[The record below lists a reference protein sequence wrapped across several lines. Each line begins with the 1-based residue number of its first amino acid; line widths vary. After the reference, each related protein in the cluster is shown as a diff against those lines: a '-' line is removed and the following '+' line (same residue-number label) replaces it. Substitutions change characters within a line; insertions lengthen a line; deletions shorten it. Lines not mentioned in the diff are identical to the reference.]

1 MSFLTSEI
9 KKPLYWGLA
18 WVLTFINFVTFIVS
32 RNEFWLTHPGQAW
45 LAASATEDRT
55 YLASEFERD
64 LSCYQPQTCLRS
76 GASFVSQTLIDLTTA
91 VTQAVTV
98 NLNNDQRTF
107 IILLYGLLWRA
118 LCLAVFF
125 KAIKSLFNSSK
136 AALTAINTLMI
147 VLGGLPLWLVGRF
160 ILNLPVTFDEALH
173 NRISDAF
180 YWMSFQDLMFY
191 DYGFVA
197 IIPLTVLLLS
207 KNSQFLRLSSPLY
220 LLIGVA
226 IATFYEVFVP
236 LIVVATSI
244 FLWRTTRKINFKLLW
259 MFLGQVIWICIRA
272 YSVRFLEPSDPNSIY
287 FRDTSFVGVLKIF
300 RLDGIDSASSSR
312 GSILVQYLLIT
323 AVATTVTI
331 LGCLITYL
339 RPSIRRPH
347 PNHTPIAISSV
358 LIPIILIIIGT
369 YFTPRLVEVGRQS
382 IGLTVA
388 VVIYSFAVTQNF
400 LAKAQAKRSTASG
413 GSV

>member
-1 MSFLTSEI
+1 MNFLNPEI

-18 WVLTFINFVTFIVS
+18 WMFTFINFVTFIVS

-45 LAASATEDRT
+45 LAAGATEDRT

-160 ILNLPVTFDEALH
+160 ILSLPFNFDETLY

-180 YWMSFQDLMFY
+180 YWMSFQDLIFY

-197 IIPLTVLLLS
+197 IIPLTILLLS

-236 LIVVATSI
+236 LIVVAASI

-287 FRDTSFVGVLKIF
+287 FRDTSFVEILRIF
-300 RLDGIDSASSSR
+300 RLDGIDSTSGSR
-312 GSILVQYLLIT
+312 GSILVQYSLIT

-331 LGCLITYL
+331 LGCLITNL

-347 PNHTPIAISSV
+347 PSQTSIAISSV
-358 LIPIILIIIGT
+358 LIPTILIIIGT
-369 YFTPRLVEVGRQS
+369 YFSPRLVEVGRQS

-413 GSV
+413 SSV

>member
-18 WVLTFINFVTFIVS
+18 WIFTFINFVTFIVS

-91 VTQAVTV
+91 VTQLVTV
-98 NLNNDQRTF
+98 NLNNDQRIF
-107 IILLYGLLWRA
+107 IILLFGLLWRA
-118 LCLAVFF
+118 LCLLIFF
-125 KAIKSLFNSSK
+125 AAMKSLFSSSK
-136 AALTAINTLMI
+136 AALTAINILMI

-160 ILNLPVTFDEALH
+160 ILNLPFAFDETLY
-173 NRISDAF
+173 NRISDAI

-207 KNSQFLRLSSPLY
+207 KDSQFLRLSSPSY
-220 LLIGVA
+220 LLIGFVT
-226 IATFYEVFVP
+226 ATFYEVFVP
-236 LIVVATSI
+236 LIVVATAI

-259 MFLGQVIWICIRA
+259 MFLGQVIWICTRA

-287 FRDTSFVGVLKIF
+287 FRDTSFVEVLKIF
-300 RLDGIDSASSSR
+300 RLDGIDTPSSSR

-323 AVATTVTI
+323 AVAATVAI
-331 LGCLITYL
+331 IGCLLTNL
-339 RPSIRRPH
+339 RTNFRSFYS
-347 PNHTPIAISSV
+347 NQTSLAISSV
-358 LIPIILIIIGT
+358 LIPTILIIIGT
-369 YFTPRLVEVGRQS
+369 YFSPRLVEVGRQS

-388 VVIYSFAVTQNF
+388 VVIYSFAATQNF
-400 LAKAQAKRSTASG
+400 LAKAQAKRSTASSD
-413 GSV
+413 SV